1 MKKTHFEKS
10 IEQLNAER
18 HMNLEKLIQMPFEK
32 LVTLKEHYWKIY
44 TDASELGYEE
54 SAEVHYLKYRIID
67 EAITVKHGNE
77 EQAWDYLT

>member
-1 MKKTHFEKS
+1 MKKTHFEKA

-18 HMNLEKLIQMPFEK
+18 HLHLEKLIQMPFEK
-32 LVTLKEHYWKIY
+32 LETLKKHYSEIH
-44 TDASELGYEE
+44 TDAKEAGYEE
-54 SAEVHYLKYRIID
+54 AAEVHFLKYQIID